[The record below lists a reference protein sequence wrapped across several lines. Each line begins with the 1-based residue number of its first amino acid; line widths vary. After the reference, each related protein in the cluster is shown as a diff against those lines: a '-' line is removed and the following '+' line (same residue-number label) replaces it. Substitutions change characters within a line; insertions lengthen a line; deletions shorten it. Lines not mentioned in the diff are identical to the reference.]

1 MTVENHE
8 HANMSLNYWNIKIHV
23 VTVSRNNIL
32 SFMGSGGKKNPNL
45 NEWE

>member
-1 MTVENHE
+1 M
-8 HANMSLNYWNIKIHV
+8 HV

-45 NEWE
+45 NEWELNQQFLILQMNLGNTT